1 MATENPKV
9 SAYVPQAI
17 KDRLTQF
24 REERNISESQAVTNI
39 LAEYFE
45 MTEVLGRSPDGAGG
59 VTLAGM
65 EAIEAR
71 LSSFM
76 ELVESR
82 LVALENT
89 AQNKSEPPVVQERPP
104 ESSQFTNSLPNEPL
118 AEILP
123 EIKPHEQDISEIPLN
138 LLGEPLQGISPIPGI
153 KLSKLRFG
161 RPEAAIAG
169 IKRSKSVEE
178 LTEWT
183 RKYDPDG
190 IAWKFVESPT
200 KGYVPVEELSSEL
213 KSKLL
218 SWIKENIS

>member
-1 MATENPKV
+1 MPTDNPKV

-24 REERNISESQAVTNI
+24 REERNISESQAVIII

-45 MTEVLGRSPDGAGG
+45 MTEVLGRSSDEIGG

-65 EAIEAR
+65 QAIEAR
-71 LSSFM
+71 LTSF
-76 ELVESR
+76 VEQVENR
-82 LVALENT
+82 LTALEKT
-89 AQNKSEPPVVQERPP
+89 TQNKSELLVVQE
-104 ESSQFTNSLPNEPL
+104 ESSKENQFNDNPLSELPVEPS
-118 AEILP
+118 AET
-123 EIKPHEQDISEIPLN
+123 KSQDQNTSEIPLN
-138 LLGEPLQGISPIPGI
+138 LLGEPLQEISPIPGI

-190 IAWKFVESPT
+190 IAWKFVESPM
-200 KGYVPVEELSSEL
+200 KGYVPIEELSSEL

>member
-1 MATENPKV
+1 MPTENPKV

-17 KDRLTQF
+17 KDRLIQF
-24 REERNISESQAVTNI
+24 REERNISESQAVTII

-45 MTEVLGRSPDGAGG
+45 MTEVLGRFSGEAGG

-65 EAIEAR
+65 EAIESKLA
-71 LSSFM
+71 SFV
-76 ELVESR
+76 EQVESR
-82 LVALENT
+82 LTALENT
-89 AQNKSEPPVVQERPP
+89 TQNKSELLV
-104 ESSQFTNSLPNEPL
+104 EPSTETKL
-118 AEILP
+118 
-123 EIKPHEQDISEIPLN
+123 QDQDVSEIPLN
-138 LLGEPLQGISPIPGI
+138 LLGEPLQKISPIPGI

-190 IAWKFVESPT
+190 IAWKFVESPM